1 MGKSKA
7 HRIKGLTGPKMSLG
21 DQINEGRV
29 SKKPKAP
36 KIRLRAEEE
45 EFVDSRATKKIL
57 QQARKQQAELNLLD
71 DSFGPS
77 LAESAAAANASGKK
91 RHRLGYAASSDES
104 DEEYREDAD
113 VDGQDFFD
121 DIKMNAEDERALEM
135 FQNKDGVKTRTL
147 ADLIMDK
154 ITEKQTEIQTQFS
167 DTGSLKFEEIDP
179 RVREMYEG
187 VRDVL
192 KRYRSGRFPK
202 AFKIVP
208 KLRNW
213 EQILYITE
221 PHNWS
226 AAAMFQATRI
236 FSSGLTQYMAQ
247 RFYNLVL
254 LPRIR
259 DDLAEYH
266 KLNFYL
272 YRALKKALF
281 KPAAFMKGI
290 ILPLLESGDC
300 TLREAII
307 FGSIISSTTIPV
319 LHTSACLLKICEM
332 EYSGA
337 NSIFIRIILDKRYAL
352 PYRVVDA
359 AVFHFLRFEQD
370 KRELPTLWHNA
381 LLTFAQRYKNDIS
394 SEQRDALL
402 QLLKKKS
409 HYKITPEIRR
419 ELMAA
424 RCRDVE
430 MGDSLAHEAD
440 MEYKEDLDFAPM
452 EADEGAGASS
462 SANVK
467 SSAADED
474 MESDDDDED
483 EESEEGNEEL

>member
-7 HRIKGLTGPKMSLG
+7 HRIKGLTGPKQSLG
-21 DQINEGRV
+21 DQISEGRV
-29 SKKPKAP
+29 SKKQKTS
-36 KIRLRAEEE
+36 KFRLRAEEE
-45 EFVDSRATKKIL
+45 EFVDAKTSQRIL
-57 QQARKQQAELNLLD
+57 QQARKQQAELNLLGGD
-71 DSFGPS
+71 AFGPS
-77 LAESAAAANASGKK
+77 LAESVALSAGEGRRQ
-91 RHRLGYAASSDES
+91 RHRLRGGDSSGES
-104 DEEYREDAD
+104 DEEFRDEAD
-113 VDGQDFFD
+113 VDGADFFD
-121 DIKMNAEDERALEM
+121 DIKINEEDERALEM

-147 ADLIMDK
+147 ADIIMDK

-167 DTGSLKFEEIDP
+167 DNGSLKMEEVDQ

-192 KRYRSGRFPK
+192 KRYRSGRVPK
-202 AFKIVP
+202 AFKIIP

-213 EQILYITE
+213 EQILFITE

-254 LPRIR
+254 LPRVR

-409 HYKITPEIRR
+409 HAKITPEIRR

-430 MGDSLAHEAD
+430 GGDSLVHEAD
-440 MEYKEDLDFAPM
+440 MEYKEDTDYTPM
-452 EADEGAGASS
+452 EETGVSS
-462 SANVK
+462 SGAK
-467 SSAADED
+467 AAADEQ
-474 MESDDDDED
+474 MEDEDDEEDDDDED
-483 EESEEGNEEL
+483 DESDEEL

>member
-1 MGKSKA
+1 MV
-7 HRIKGLTGPKMSLG
+7 HL
-21 DQINEGRV
+21 E
-29 SKKPKAP
+29 
-36 KIRLRAEEE
+36 
-45 EFVDSRATKKIL
+45 
-57 QQARKQQAELNLLD
+57 
-71 DSFGPS
+71 
-77 LAESAAAANASGKK
+77 AANGD
-91 RHRLGYAASSDES
+91 L
-104 DEEYREDAD
+104 
-113 VDGQDFFD
+113 FF
-121 DIKMNAEDERALEM
+121 R
-135 FQNKDGVKTRTL
+135 DGVKTRTL
-147 ADLIMDK
+147 ADIIMDK

-167 DTGSLKFEEIDP
+167 DDGMLKLEEIDP

-192 KRYRSGRFPK
+192 KRYRSGSIPK
-202 AFKIVP
+202 AFKIIP

-213 EQILYITE
+213 EQILFITE

-226 AAAMFQATRI
+226 AASMFQATRL

-254 LPRIR
+254 LPRVR

-272 YRALKKALF
+272 YRSLKKALF

-307 FGSIISSTTIPV
+307 LGSIISTTTIPV

-337 NSIFIRIILDKRYAL
+337 NSVFIRIILDKRYAL

-402 QLLKKKS
+402 QLLK
-409 HYKITPEIRR
+409 
-419 ELMAA
+419 
-424 RCRDVE
+424 
-430 MGDSLAHEAD
+430 
-440 MEYKEDLDFAPM
+440 
-452 EADEGAGASS
+452 
-462 SANVK
+462 
-467 SSAADED
+467 
-474 MESDDDDED
+474 
-483 EESEEGNEEL
+483 